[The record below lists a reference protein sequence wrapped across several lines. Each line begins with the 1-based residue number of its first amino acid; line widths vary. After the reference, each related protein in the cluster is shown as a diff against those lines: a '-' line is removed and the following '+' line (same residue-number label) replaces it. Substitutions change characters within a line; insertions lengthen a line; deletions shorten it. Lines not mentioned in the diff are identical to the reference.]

1 MDRQFTDNLYPVRQT
16 MYNESMFEN
25 HDQQICHMLK
35 HSPEKGL
42 DMLIAQYTG
51 YVWAIVSRKL
61 ESYSRQDAE
70 ECASDVFYAVF
81 QKRHTLSESR
91 GSLKAFICTVT
102 KNKAIDYARQL
113 CRRQERYIHTPPPDR
128 ACEQDDLVAKERN
141 HQLLKT
147 VKKLSP
153 ADAAIIIRR
162 FYLGMPIRQIAKEMH
177 MKANTVS
184 QRCVR
189 ATARLAQL
197 LDKEDFRND

>member
-1 MDRQFTDNLYPVRQT
+1 
-16 MYNESMFEN
+16 MYEN

-42 DMLIAQYTG
+42 DMLIAKYTG

-61 ESYSRQDAE
+61 EGYSRQDAE
-70 ECASDVFYAVF
+70 ECASDVFYTVF
-81 QKRHTLSESR
+81 QKRQILSESR
-91 GSLKAFICTVT
+91 GSLKAFICTVA

-113 CRRQERYIHTPPPDR
+113 SRRQERYIHTPPPDR
-128 ACEQDDLVAKERN
+128 ACAPDDLAARERSR
-141 HQLLKT
+141 QLLKT
-147 VKKLSP
+147 VKKLNP
-153 ADAAIIIRR
+153 ADSAIIIRR

-184 QRCVR
+184 QRCIR

-197 LDKEDFRND
+197 LDKEDFNDD